1 MAGETTFRVRM
12 SAEGADQMMQA
23 FRNAAAGSAEVRKA
37 FDQLIAASP
46 QLASAADG
54 VRVKVDEAARSMKAA
69 GESSTTFGSIL
80 QGAAFGGAAGIA
92 AKAVEFLIE
101 KFKAFKDAIPAAGD
115 AMKQAQARIEGMV
128 GSATLAANVYE
139 RLATIAGKTGSSIA
153 DSSGTFTRFAVAAQD
168 IGATTDQ
175 VLKLV
180 SGIQSFGVVA
190 GVSGQEAAAA
200 TRQLAQALASGRF
213 QGDELRS
220 VMENMPQL
228 AAALA
233 KELGVG
239 LGQLRQMGADGKLT
253 ADTVF
258 PALLA
263 AVEGVD
269 AKLQQMP
276 PTMERSWNKVTVA
289 TDVFLGQLD
298 KALGM
303 SARIAATFDAIAAAM
318 SGLQNRMLPTAEQA
332 ASQRLDAA
340 RSNLEGLRGRANV
353 AQDDIQSYINQG
365 LTREQALQLAL
376 PSMPGEK
383 GVGER
388 LAAAEKEFKEAEA
401 EFTRLR
407 QEAATAAA
415 VDDEKAANR
424 RIDQA
429 RTKLQQENEEWLKA
443 NDKRYK
449 IQSEYNS
456 KLEAIERLRI
466 GNTISNEEAA
476 RRVALATDDYNE
488 ALKKLSP
495 TQKEAADTSG
505 ALAEA
510 MDKLR
515 AKQDER
521 FASIQTSLDPYAAA
535 LKRQAD
541 ALQTLAEAET
551 AYATSDGARGISPE
565 RAAELRVKAG
575 EDYTKTIDNLN
586 KKTDDT
592 GRAFD
597 QFFSRATSGFED
609 AIVKGKSFGDVMK
622 GLEGDIARL
631 ILRLTILDPL
641 SKALS
646 GAFSGGSGGGGIGGL
661 FSSAFSWLTGGST
674 GGSATGVLPS
684 TGTLPAAFAMGGIMT
699 SAGPMP
705 LRRYAGGGIANT
717 PQLAMFGEGQQPEAY
732 VPLPDGRRIPVAM
745 QGGAGMTVHHA
756 PNITIN
762 AGGTSDPRQL
772 AAMVEAAASRAN
784 DRLISQINRGGGIAK
799 MVGRRR

>member
-12 SAEGADQMMQA
+12 SAEGADQMMAA
-23 FRNAAAGSAEVRKA
+23 FRAAATGSAEVRKA

-54 VRVKVDEAARSMKAA
+54 VRVKVDETARSMKAA
-69 GESSTTFGSIL
+69 GESSSAFGTIL
-80 QGAAFGGAAGIA
+80 SGAAFGGAAGIA
-92 AKAVEFLIE
+92 ARAVDFLVD
-101 KFKAFKDAIPAAGD
+101 KFRAIKDAIPAAGD
-115 AMKQAQARIEGMV
+115 AMKLAQSRIEGMV
-128 GSATLAANVYE
+128 GSATLAANIYD
-139 RLATIAGKTGSSIA
+139 RLATVAGKTGATLA
-153 DSSGTFTRFAVAAQD
+153 DSAGSFSRFAIAAQD

-175 VLKLV
+175 VVKLV

-200 TRQLAQALASGRF
+200 TRQLAQALASGKF

-253 ADTVF
+253 AETVF

-303 SARIAATFDAIAAAM
+303 SARIAASFESLAGVIERM
-318 SGLQNRMLPTAEQA
+318 RFGLTPTPLEQA
-332 ASQRLDAA
+332 EKTLAT
-340 RSNLEGLRGRANV
+340 LRGAGSGRV
-353 AQDDIQSYINQG
+353 AGGSGQDAELAGLAGTPG
-365 LTREQALQLAL
+365 LTQAI
-376 PSMPGEK
+376 K
-383 GVGER
+383 R
-388 LAAAEKEFKEAEA
+388 AEEEVA
-401 EFTRLR
+401 RLR

-429 RTKLQQENEEWLKA
+429 RTKLQQENQAWLEA
-443 NDKRYK
+443 NDKRFK
-449 IQSEYNS
+449 IQSDYNT
-456 KLEAIERLRI
+456 KIEAIERLRL
-466 GNTISNEEAA
+466 GNTISNEEAT
-476 RRVALATDDYNE
+476 RRVKLATDEYDE
-488 ALKKLSP
+488 SIKKLSG
-495 TQKEAADTSG
+495 TAKQAADHSS

-515 AKQDER
+515 GKQDER

-535 LKRQAD
+535 LKRQAE
-541 ALQTLAEAET
+541 ALAILAEAES
-551 AYATSDGARGISPE
+551 AYATSEGERGISPE
-565 RAAELRVKAG
+565 KVADLRLKAAERYGKEIEG
-575 EDYTKTIDNLN
+575 LN
-586 KKTDDT
+586 KKTDDS

-622 GLEGDIARL
+622 GLEGDVARL

-641 SKALS
+641 SKSLS
-646 GAFSGGSGGGGIGGL
+646 SAFGGSGGAGGFFGNI
-661 FSSAFSWLTGGST
+661 FSSIGSWFSGSGG
-674 GGSATGVLPS
+674 ATGVVGA
-684 TGTLPAAFAMGGIMT
+684 TGFAPVAFAGGGIMS
-699 SAGPMP
+699 SAGPVP
-705 LRRYAGGGIANT
+705 LRRYAAGGVADS
-717 PQLAMFGEGQQPEAY
+717 PQLAMFGEGRQPEAY
-732 VPLPDGRRIPVAM
+732 VPLPDGRSIPVSM
-745 QGGAGMTVHHA
+745 RGGGMTVNHA

-762 AGGTSDPRQL
+762 AGGVSNPAQL
-772 AAMVEAAASRAN
+772 AALVETAANRAN
-784 DRLISQINRGGGIAK
+784 SKLIAEINRGGGVAK